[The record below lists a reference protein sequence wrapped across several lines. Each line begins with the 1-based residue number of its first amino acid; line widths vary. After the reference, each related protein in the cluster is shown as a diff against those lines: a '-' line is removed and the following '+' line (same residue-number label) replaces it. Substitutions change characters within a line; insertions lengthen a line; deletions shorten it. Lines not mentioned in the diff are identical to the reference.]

1 MHTTGTASQGD
12 ASAADIMD
20 ICESILERKRHDSER
35 STCSVL
41 EQTDM
46 EAVEALVCMS
56 SWGQRSQ
63 KSDLLKIRPLT
74 PVSDSGDFTALH
86 SEAAVSELPKDF
98 HSLSTLC
105 MTPPHSPD
113 LLEPSASLLLPS
125 HVTASQTKA
134 GPANTS
140 IYSAPSA
147 NTASVLVA
155 KLSRMKMEL
164 GLPSQKAEV
173 PEPASLQPY
182 KAMVTSVIRHTGDS
196 SASSHI
202 PATQGEME
210 GISGNRN
217 SIGLKET
224 HHSGIS
230 EAFQA
235 LHLESGLNRVNLIP
249 CPPRLQNSGS
259 SLPDKGLQGVWPIAT
274 QTCTPKNCD
283 SDAPRKAAS
292 FISVPVPVHPP
303 SVLCQMIPVTGQS
316 GGMVSAFLK
325 SSSQTNPA
333 PIKPILPQTAPVSQ
347 PVLMGTSV
355 PQGAVMLVFPQA
367 ALPQPASCQPNVMTL
382 GNTKLLPLAPAP
394 VFITPSQNCV
404 PSIDFSRRRNY
415 VCNFPGCRKTY
426 FKSSHLKAH
435 LRTHT
440 GEKPFNCSWAGCDKK
455 FARSDELSR
464 HRRTHTGEKKFV
476 CPVCARRFMRS
487 DHLTKHAR
495 RHMAAKK
502 IPNWQAEVGKLN
514 RIASSEKPGNTGV
527 SLSPLVP
534 LPSCSA

>member
-1 MHTTGTASQGD
+1 MHTTGTASPGD

-86 SEAAVSELPKDF
+86 GEAALSELPKDF

-113 LLEPSASLLLPS
+113 LLEPSTSLLLPS
-125 HVTASQTKA
+125 QVTASQTGTGQA
-134 GPANTS
+134 

-147 NTASVLVA
+147 NMTSVLVA
-155 KLSRMKMEL
+155 KLSRMKMES
-164 GLPSQKAEV
+164 GLPSQKSEV

-182 KAMVTSVIRHTGDS
+182 KAMVTSVIRHTGHS
-196 SASSHI
+196 SASPHI

-210 GISGNRN
+210 GVSGNRN

-224 HHSGIS
+224 HHSRIS

-235 LHLESGLNRVNLIP
+235 LHLENGLNHANLVP
-249 CPPRLQNSGS
+249 CSPRLQSSGS
-259 SLPDKGLQGVWPIAT
+259 SLSDKGQQGVWPIAT
-274 QTCTPKNCD
+274 QTNSPKNSD
-283 SDAPRKAAS
+283 SDAPRKTAS
-292 FISVPVPVHPP
+292 YISVPVPIHPSP
-303 SVLCQMIPVTGQS
+303 VLCQMIPVTGQS
-316 GGMVSAFLK
+316 AGMVSAFLK
-325 SSSQTNPA
+325 PPSQTSPA
-333 PIKPILPQTAPVSQ
+333 PIKPILPQTAPISQ
-347 PVLMGTSV
+347 PLLMGTSV
-355 PQGAVMLVFPQA
+355 PQGALMLVFPQA

-404 PSIDFSRRRNY
+404 PSVDFSRRRNY
-415 VCNFPGCRKTY
+415 VCDFPGCRKTY

-440 GEKPFNCSWAGCDKK
+440 GN
-455 FARSDELSR
+455 
-464 HRRTHTGEKKFV
+464 V
-476 CPVCARRFMRS
+476 
-487 DHLTKHAR
+487 HLKDLTFSLV
-495 RHMAAKK
+495 
-502 IPNWQAEVGKLN
+502 QT
-514 RIASSEKPGNTGV
+514 SS
-527 SLSPLVP
+527 
-534 LPSCSA
+534 LPATDWKE